1 MLKNDKKLSSIKAAS
16 GGEAI
21 TVQMPLGM
29 LEALEDSRS
38 AFFEL
43 CIESGRRVL
52 ETMMEADRTE
62 LCGAKGRHDAE
73 RSAQRGGSTPSVVTL
88 GGRCIGIKRP
98 RVRTLDGREVELA
111 SFMFAADRDPLDEH
125 TLEAIAA
132 GVSSRKYSRTLDRLP
147 DGISEHSVSKSSV
160 SRRFV
165 ALTEKHMRQ
174 WMSRPLGDLAIRVVM
189 IDGKI
194 FRKHCLLIAL
204 GLDSQGRK
212 HVLGLREGT
221 TENSAVAKALLA
233 DLIDRGLGSDRAML
247 FVIDGARA
255 LRRAIDDTYGELG
268 LVQRCQEHKRRNIL
282 DHLPDHMHPHVER
295 ALSQAWGAK
304 SVKVAKRQLE
314 HLASS
319 LEREHPGAAASV
331 REGLEET
338 LTLIGLVD
346 IDGALYKT
354 LRTTN
359 PIENLNSLLAAYTR
373 NVKRW
378 RGGLMIQ
385 RWASAALIEAQKNF
399 RRVRG
404 YKEME
409 TLVARLDNRGT
420 LHSEEAAA

>member
-1 MLKNDKKLSSIKAAS
+1 MSKNVKKLSLIKAAS
-16 GGEAI
+16 CGEAI

-29 LEALEDSRS
+29 LEALEESRN
-38 AFFEL
+38 AFFGL

-52 ETMMEADRTE
+52 ETMMEADRTAV
-62 LCGAKGRHDAE
+62 CGEKGRHDAE
-73 RSAQRGGSTPSVVTL
+73 RSAQRGGTTPSAVTL
-88 GGRCIGIKRP
+88 GGRRIEMKRP
-98 RVRTLDGREVELA
+98 RVRSLDGREVELP
-111 SFMFAADRDPLDEH
+111 SFVFAADRDPLDEH
-125 TLEAIAA
+125 TLEALAA
-132 GVSSRKYSRTLDRLP
+132 GVSSRKYSHTLDTLP
-147 DGISEHSVSKSSV
+147 KGIRERSTSKSSV

-165 ALTEKHMRQ
+165 ALTEKRMRQ
-174 WMSRPLGDLAIRVVM
+174 WMGRRLDDLDIRVVM

-204 GLDSQGRK
+204 GLDSQGKK

-221 TENSAVAKALLA
+221 SENSAVAKSLLA
-233 DLIDRGLGSDRAML
+233 DLIDRGLPSDRAML
-247 FVIDGARA
+247 FVIDGSGA
-255 LRRAIDDTYGELG
+255 LRKAITDTYGDLG

-282 DHLPDHMHPHVER
+282 DHLPDHMHDHVER
-295 ALSQAWGAK
+295 ALAQAWEAK

-314 HLASS
+314 RLAGS
-319 LEREHPGAAASV
+319 LQREHPGAAGSV
-331 REGLEET
+331 REGLDET

-346 IDGALYKT
+346 VDGALYKT

-359 PIENLNSLLAAYTR
+359 PIENLNSSLARYTR

-385 RWASAALIEAQKNF
+385 RWVSAALIEAQKKF

-404 YKEME
+404 YKEMA
-409 TLVARLDNRGT
+409 TLIARLDNRSP

>member
-1 MLKNDKKLSSIKAAS
+1 
-16 GGEAI
+16 
-21 TVQMPLGM
+21 
-29 LEALEDSRS
+29 
-38 AFFEL
+38 
-43 CIESGRRVL
+43 
-52 ETMMEADRTE
+52 
-62 LCGAKGRHDAE
+62 
-73 RSAQRGGSTPSVVTL
+73 
-88 GGRCIGIKRP
+88 
-98 RVRTLDGREVELA
+98 
-111 SFMFAADRDPLDEH
+111 MFAADRDPLDEH
-125 TLEAIAA
+125 TLEALAA
-132 GVSSRKYSRTLDRLP
+132 RLSSRQYSRTLDRLP
-147 DGISEHSVSKSSV
+147 DGISAHSVSKSSV

-174 WMSRPLGDLAIRVVM
+174 WMSRPLGDLGIRVVM

-295 ALSQAWGAK
+295 ALPQAWGAK

-359 PIENLNSLLAAYTR
+359 PIKNMNSLLATYTR
-373 NVKRW
+373 NVKRS
-378 RGGLMIQ
+378 RGGLMIH
-385 RWASAALIEAQKNF
+385 RSPSAGVARAQKTM
-399 RRVRG
+399 RRAPRSAGSAESGAAVTARRG
-404 YKEME
+404 
-409 TLVARLDNRGT
+409 RGVSGAIELMLRAG
-420 LHSEEAAA
+420 LHPRGWGFW

>member
-1 MLKNDKKLSSIKAAS
+1 MSKTVKKLSSIKAAA

-38 AFFEL
+38 AFFGL

-52 ETMMEADRTE
+52 ETMMEADRTAA
-62 LCGAKGRHDAE
+62 CGAKGRHDAE
-73 RSAQRGGSTPSVVTL
+73 RSAQRGGTTPSAVTL
-88 GGRCIGIKRP
+88 GGRRIDIKRP
-98 RVRTLDGREVELA
+98 RVRTLKGREVELP
-111 SFMFAADRDPLDEH
+111 SFVFAADRDPLDEH
-125 TLEAIAA
+125 TLETIAA

-147 DGISEHSVSKSSV
+147 DDVDEQSVSKSSV

-165 ALTEKHMRQ
+165 AMTEKRMRQ
-174 WMSRPLGDLAIRVVM
+174 WLGRRLDDLDIRVVM

-194 FRKHCLLIAL
+194 FRKHCLLVAL
-204 GLDSQGRK
+204 GLDSKGQK

-221 TENSAVAKALLA
+221 TENAAVAKALLS
-233 DLIDRGLGSDRAML
+233 DLIGRGLPADRAML

-255 LRRAIDDTYGELG
+255 LRKAIADVYGELG
-268 LVQRCQEHKRRNIL
+268 LVQRCQEHKRRNVL
-282 DHLPDHMHPHVER
+282 DHLPDHLHDHVGR
-295 ALSQAWGAK
+295 ALAQAWASK

-319 LEREHPGAAASV
+319 LEREHPGAAGSV

-338 LTLIGLVD
+338 LTLIGLVEVG
-346 IDGALYKT
+346 GALYKT

-359 PIENLNSLLAAYTR
+359 PIENLNSSLAYYTR

-378 RGGLMIQ
+378 RGGSMIQ
-385 RWASAALIEAQKNF
+385 RWACAALIEAQKKF

-404 YKEME
+404 YKEMN
-409 TLVARLDNRGT
+409 TLVAQLDRRSP
-420 LHSEEAAA
+420 LHSQEAAA